1 MATLKQ
7 AVSNE
12 KILKFKAKIDVG
24 ELENRCVY
32 VSQEAHKWCFS
43 SKQLGEKT
51 PNPSAWKD
59 VNAVLSEFVEGQN
72 LLLGSEIR
80 RLLLLPEIKRLR
92 HVKDDIW
99 EIKTKPPDAVRIFG
113 WFYKQN
119 IFIVSHCEYRKNL
132 KSFKAYQPHIKK
144 VIDFS
149 DELGFFRERHFKWS
163 KNEKEYFKIN

>member
-7 AVSNE
+7 AVNDE
-12 KILKFKAKIDVG
+12 KVLKFKAKIDVG

-51 PNPSAWKD
+51 PNPNAWKD

-72 LLLGSEIR
+72 LLLGLEIR
-80 RLLLLPEIKRLR
+80 RLMNIKE
-92 HVKDDIW
+92 DIW

-132 KSFKAYQPHIKK
+132 KSFKAYKPHIKK

-149 DELGFFRERHFKWS
+149 NELGFFRERHFKWS
-163 KNEKEYFKIN
+163 KDEKEYFKIN